1 MPTQS
6 LARSLTPGVTGGRS
20 ANAYGAQ
27 TAALAAAWRH
37 TDLRYQLA
45 DRGDRLPV
53 LASAAAP
60 IAELADERDDAAAV
74 GELQAAAAPAQPI
87 GREHRFALEADERPA
102 ITRGNQPQLPGA
114 AHSVANAF
122 VWAGATPHA
131 TVNQGKSSHRRSFAR
146 LHKNATRPTREFGK
160 SSRSPPIWTP
170 RPGITSPSTGRCLA
184 KHGSRRAK
192 PGSADPG

>member
-1 MPTQS
+1 
-6 LARSLTPGVTGGRS
+6 
-20 ANAYGAQ
+20 
-27 TAALAAAWRH
+27 
-37 TDLRYQLA
+37 
-45 DRGDRLPV
+45 
-53 LASAAAP
+53 
-60 IAELADERDDAAAV
+60 
-74 GELQAAAAPAQPI
+74 
-87 GREHRFALEADERPA
+87 
-102 ITRGNQPQLPGA
+102 LPGA

-131 TVNQGKSSHRRSFAR
+131 TVNQGKSSHRCSFAR

-170 RPGITSPSTGRCLA
+170 RPAVASGGTRGLPPPSTSRCTTSPNAPRPGITSPSTGRCLA